1 MTSMGPFGKCWRI
14 SVQVFSFGVFGVGAL
29 FVALFVFPMIHLA
42 PIRRDR
48 KTVEVQRVIHYLF
61 RLFLGSISLL
71 QGMDFKW
78 VNGQMVP
85 SQGPFLVVANHP
97 TLLDVVLLVSQ
108 IPQADCVVK
117 GELFNNPFLFLVVK
131 CAGYIPNTDG
141 TAVVQE
147 AVVRIL
153 KGRNVIVF
161 PEGTRSHP
169 NCMKP
174 FELGFAH
181 MAVRTDCVVLPVF
194 LKCRPA
200 ALSKGNSL
208 FSVPAQ
214 KAQLQAQVGIPAPAS
229 RYYTPGVSRFLAV
242 RELANNIHRL
252 FQENLGYD
260 DEPLVG
266 RRT

>member
-1 MTSMGPFGKCWRI
+1 MTALGPFGKYWRI
-14 SVQVFSFGVFGVGAL
+14 AVQIFSYGVFGIGAL
-29 FVALFVFPMIHLA
+29 FVALFFFPVIHLA
-42 PIRRDR
+42 PIHRDK
-48 KTVEVQRVIHYLF
+48 KTVRVQWVIHYLF
-61 RLFLGSISLL
+61 RLFLGLISLL
-71 QGMDFKW
+71 RGMDFKW
-78 VNGQMVP
+78 VNGQTIP
-85 SQGPFLVVANHP
+85 CHGPFLLVANHP

-131 CAGYIPNTDG
+131 CAGYIPNSDG

-147 AVVRIL
+147 AVARIL

-161 PEGTRSHP
+161 PEGTRSSP
-169 NCMKP
+169 DRLKP

-181 MAVRTDCVVLPVF
+181 IAVRADCVVLPVF
-194 LKCRPA
+194 LKCSPA
-200 ALSKGNSL
+200 ALSKGNGL
-208 FSVPAQ
+208 FSVPSQ
-214 KAQLQAQVGIPAPAS
+214 KAQLQGQVGTPAPAS
-229 RYYTPGVSRFLAV
+229 RYYTPGVSRFVAV

-260 DEPLVG
+260 EPSHR